1 MKVVG
6 VTGGIG
12 SGKTTVCQ
20 IFEHL
25 NVPIYYADSRA
36 KELMA
41 SNSDLKA
48 AIIKSFGEDS
58 YTNGQLN
65 RPYLAKLVFT
75 SPEKL
80 ALLNSLVHPA
90 VANDFE
96 RWLEENDTVPY
107 VLKEAAILF
116 ESGAYQDVNTS
127 VLVIAPEDVRL
138 QRVMKRDGSSKEEVL
153 QRMKNQWTQE
163 RKDKLADHIINN
175 DGTQLLIPQVLELHQ
190 KFSGK

>member
-48 AIIKSFGEDS
+48 DIIKSFGEDS

-163 RKDKLADHIINN
+163 RKAKLADHIINN
-175 DGTQLLIPQVLELHQ
+175 DGTQLLIPQVLELHK

>member
-48 AIIKSFGEDS
+48 DIIKSFGEDS

-96 RWLEENDTVPY
+96 SWLEENDTVPY

-163 RKDKLADHIINN
+163 RKAKLADHIINN
-175 DGTQLLIPQVLELHQ
+175 DGTQLLIPQVLELHK

>member
-96 RWLEENDTVPY
+96 GWLEENDTVPY

-163 RKDKLADHIINN
+163 RKAKLADHIINN

>member
-1 MKVVG
+1 M
-6 VTGGIG
+6 
-12 SGKTTVCQ
+12 
-20 IFEHL
+20 
-25 NVPIYYADSRA
+25 
-36 KELMA
+36 
-41 SNSDLKA
+41 
-48 AIIKSFGEDS
+48 
-58 YTNGQLN
+58 
-65 RPYLAKLVFT
+65 AKLVFT

-163 RKDKLADHIINN
+163 RKAKLADHIINN
-175 DGTQLLIPQVLELHQ
+175 DGTQLLIPQVLELHK

>member
-48 AIIKSFGEDS
+48 DIIKSFGEDS

-96 RWLEENDTVPY
+96 GWLEENDTVPY

-163 RKDKLADHIINN
+163 RKAKLADHIINN
-175 DGTQLLIPQVLELHQ
+175 DGTQLLIPQVLELHK